1 MNTMSRE
8 ANVARDLMARILR
21 NDIKAFEEL
30 YDKFNRVVFS
40 VILNIVRIP
49 AEAEEILQEVFV
61 TLWNKRQEYDFSKSS
76 PVTWMITMARNRAID
91 KLRSNEFK
99 GAMRSNSLE
108 DSPLSSMR
116 NEGDN
121 PLDGALFDE
130 KQRLVQS
137 ALQQLPQDQQIIIR
151 VAYFEGLSQ
160 SEIAQR
166 YSIPLGTV
174 KTRMRL
180 AMKKLYELLKGAA

>member
-1 MNTMSRE
+1 
-8 ANVARDLMARILR
+8 MARVLR
-21 NDIKAFEEL
+21 NDTKAFSEL
-30 YDKFNRVVFS
+30 YDHFNRVIYS

-49 AEAEEILQEVFV
+49 SEAEEILQEVFV
-61 TLWNKRQEYDFSKSS
+61 TFWNKRNQYDFTKSS
-76 PVTWMITMARNRAID
+76 PVTWMVTMARNRAID

-99 GAMRSNSLE
+99 GAMRSGSID
-108 DSPLSSMR
+108 DSPISSMMI
-116 NEGDN
+116 EGNN
-121 PLDGALFDE
+121 PLDGALLDE
-130 KQRLVQS
+130 KQRLVQQ

-180 AMKKLYELLKGAA
+180 AMKKLYELLKEAA

>member
-8 ANVARDLMARILR
+8 ANVARDLMAKILR

>member
-1 MNTMSRE
+1 MSKE
-8 ANVARDLMARILR
+8 ANIARDLMARILR

-30 YDKFNRVVFS
+30 YDKFYRVIFS

-49 AEAEEILQEVFV
+49 SEAEELLQEVFV
-61 TLWNKRQEYDFSKSS
+61 TFWNKRKEYDFSKSS
-76 PVTWMITMARNRAID
+76 PITWLVTMARNRAID

-99 GAMRSNSLE
+99 GSIRSSPID
-108 DSPLSSMR
+108 DSPISMLAVA
-116 NEGDN
+116 GDN
-121 PLDGALFDE
+121 PLDGALIDE
-130 KQRLVQS
+130 KQRLVQR

-160 SEIAQR
+160 SEIAKR

-180 AMKKLYELLKGAA
+180 AMKKLYELLKGAAS